1 MQERVSIGNIEV
13 LAVLDMYPPGRAT
26 SFFFPDVPEES
37 WDPYRDEQLS
47 AEGEIVLPYCL
58 FAIRSQGST
67 IMVDTGM
74 GAGPHPTRGNRT
86 GNLLNELK
94 SVGISPED
102 VDVVV
107 HTHLHADH
115 VGWNITYE
123 GGSARPTFP
132 KARYLVPRADW
143 EHFSQPEILALPQ
156 NEHIREHVM
165 PLEKLGA
172 MELVDGGH
180 NITSEVSTI
189 HTPGHTPG
197 HQCILLNSQGERAV
211 IVGDVIHMSVQIEHS
226 DWCAGVDLDKPT
238 GQKSREDLLD
248 RSEQEGVLIIA
259 GHFKEDEHFGRVVR
273 LNGRRYWQVV

>member
-1 MQERVSIGNIEV
+1 MQERVSIGNVDV

-37 WDPYRDEQLS
+37 WDPYRDEQLNP
-47 AEGEIVLPYCL
+47 EGEIVLPYCH
-58 FAIRSQGST
+58 FAIRSEGST
-67 IMVDTGM
+67 ILVDTGM

-115 VGWNITYE
+115 VGWNINYE
-123 GGSARPTFP
+123 GGSAKPTFP
-132 KARYLVPRADW
+132 MAKYLVPRADW
-143 EHFSQPEILALPQ
+143 EHFSQPDILSLPQ
-156 NEHIREHVM
+156 NEHIRDHVV
-165 PLEKLGA
+165 PLENLGV
-172 MELVDGGH
+172 MELIDGWH
-180 NITSEVSTI
+180 NITSEISTI

-197 HQCILLNSQGERAV
+197 HQCVLINSQGACGAV
-211 IVGDVIHMSVQIEHS
+211 VGDVIHMSVQIEHPN
-226 DWCAGVDLDKPT
+226 WCAVVDLDKAT
-238 GQKSREDLLD
+238 GLKSREDLLD
-248 RSEQEGVLIIA
+248 LSEQEGMLIVA

-273 LNGRRYWQVV
+273 LHDRRYWQVV